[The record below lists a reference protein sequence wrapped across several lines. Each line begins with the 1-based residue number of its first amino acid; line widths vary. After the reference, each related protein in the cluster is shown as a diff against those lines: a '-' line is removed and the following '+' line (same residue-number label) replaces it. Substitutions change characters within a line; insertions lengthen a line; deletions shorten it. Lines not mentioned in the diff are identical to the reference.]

1 MGYLGNFEG
10 SGVISKIDS
19 QQFSGNNSDTSFTMS
34 QSVVDPNQ
42 IEVFV
47 GNVRQEPD
55 VAYTVNGTTL
65 QFTGAPALGERI
77 YVINNNAPVRIN
89 TPADDTVDASKLKSN
104 AVTSAKILAGAVT
117 AGKIGTGGV
126 SANTQLAAGVVTG
139 HAIASGNVLQHH
151 ISSSVSLG
159 GSQFKGNNGTV
170 GAAANLG
177 DIFRVNS
184 QTLSVNTQINTTENA
199 SASGPITVAAST
211 TLTVN
216 GNLTII

>member
-1 MGYLGNFEG
+1 MPYVGNPIPGDGFTF
-10 SGVISKIDS
+10 IDK
-19 QQFSGNNSDTSFTMS
+19 QSFTGDGSTVNFSMR
-34 QSVVDPNQ
+34 DPIGRAEI
-42 IEVFV
+42 IEVYV

-89 TPADDTVDASKLKSN
+89 TPADDTVDASKLKTN

-170 GAAANLG
+170 GATANLG